1 MYSVK
6 GFTKEKGVPWLE
18 TAVQGHLH
26 LAQRNVP
33 ASVNRRQN
41 YLANHSWLQIPFT
54 AKTSCYTF
62 DTTMITQFKI

>member
-33 ASVNRRQN
+33 ASVNQRQN
-41 YLANHSWLQIPFT
+41 YLALQIPFT